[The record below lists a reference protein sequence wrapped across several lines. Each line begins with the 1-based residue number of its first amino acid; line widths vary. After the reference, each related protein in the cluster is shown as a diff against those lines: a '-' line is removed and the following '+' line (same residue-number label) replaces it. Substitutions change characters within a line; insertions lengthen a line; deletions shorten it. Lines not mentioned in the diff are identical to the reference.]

1 MYPVA
6 GQFDGVMGPDGEGPG
21 LKPSPAVTNNP
32 AASPVTAA
40 AAANAASGYAN
51 TNTAAGIAAAS
62 AGPSPLAMTSG
73 MSAGPK
79 PKATPKPIDKSNW
92 NRNTKVSQGTV
103 DAVKDLGRGNMG
115 VKAAQDAFSLK
126 PRIQNGVLSS
136 GPVAASVEQKE
147 ATKRVYP
154 NAYKGAAAGA
164 SFGGGTSYGSGA
176 DAAKTPADAGAK
188 AGGARSTNSTAGRA
202 TNSAGTPS
210 NVKPWSDR
218 FAAGIVNAGQAGLEA
233 YTPFRFNRV

>member
-1 MYPVA
+1 MYPAA

-21 LKPSPAVTNNP
+21 LKPSTAVSSNA

-40 AAANAASGYAN
+40 QQTTN
-51 TNTAAGIAAAS
+51 TTTAAGIAAAS
-62 AGPSPLAMTSG
+62 AVGANRMAQPMPTAASS
-73 MSAGPK
+73 
-79 PKATPKPIDKSNW
+79 PKAQKPIDKSNW

-115 VKAAQDAFSLK
+115 VKAAQDAFAIK
-126 PRIQNGVLSS
+126 PRLQGGVLSS
-136 GPVAASVEQKE
+136 GPVGASVEQKE

-164 SFGGGTSYGSGA
+164 SLGGGTAYGSGA
-176 DAAKTPADAGAK
+176 AGGKTLADSKSYKGDASK
-188 AGGARSTNSTAGRA
+188 AAGARSINPTAGRA
-202 TNSAGTPS
+202 LNSAGTPS

-218 FAAGIVNAGQAGLEA
+218 FAATIVNAGQQGLEA